1 MLCSDGGQGMKSKSS
16 PAGGRQGLWHW
27 LMQDTMDGLRRR
39 RALLG
44 YLFLLPTLLGIFIFT
59 AGPIFV
65 SFGLSLFHWNIFR
78 PPDFIGLDNFER
90 LLSDG
95 RVIIGLGNTVK
106 FTILAVTSQV
116 SIGLILALAVH
127 RISRVWLRYY
137 FRTAFFLPLLMS
149 GASVAVFMGYIFHKE
164 FGPLNYYLTLLG
176 LPQIPW
182 LTSPDLVMISIAIIS
197 AWRNLGFTFVIFL
210 GGLTNLSQE
219 VLDAA
224 DVDGAQGFRR
234 LWSVVIPLLSP
245 QILFATVTGVIG
257 ALQVFDEPYIMTRGG
272 PGNASRTLVMV
283 MYEHAFKH
291 IEFGYGSAIAIVL
304 FLIILVMAIVQMWL
318 WRSRV
323 FYQ

>member
-1 MLCSDGGQGMKSKSS
+1 MTTLKTKADSGG
-16 PAGGRQGLWHW
+16 GGLVHW
-27 LMQDTMDGLRRR
+27 LLQDTMDGLRRR

-44 YLFLLPTLLGIFIFT
+44 YIFLLPTLLGSFIFT
-59 AGPIFV
+59 AGPVFV
-65 SFGLSLFHWNIFR
+65 SFALSLYRWNIFK
-78 PPDFIGLDNFER
+78 PPDYIELANYER
-90 LLSDG
+90 LIRDV
-95 RVIIGLGNTVK
+95 RVGISFANTLK
-106 FTILAVTSQV
+106 FTVLAAASQV

-127 RISRVWLRYY
+127 RITNTAMRYY

-176 LPQIPW
+176 LPQTPW
-182 LTSPDLVMISIAIIS
+182 LTSPDLVMVSIAIIS
-197 AWRNLGFTFVIFL
+197 AWRNMGFTFLIFL
-210 GGLTNLSQE
+210 GGLANLSQE

-224 DVDGAQGFRR
+224 DVDGAQGLRR
-234 LWSVVIPLLSP
+234 LWSVTIPLLSP

-291 IEFGYGSAIAIVL
+291 IEYGYGSAIAVVL
-304 FLIILVMAIVQMWL
+304 FLVIMAFTVTQMWM
-318 WRSRV
+318 SRRWV